1 MENLQTIFA
10 QTGELSSDETLSD
23 KSTLVQPVQVS
34 AETSYPVNAGD
45 VTFSIGANT
54 NLSVQLFNDEDDV
67 DNDGFLSTK
76 DADITFNTATD
87 AYLKYAV
94 VVNAKANAQ
103 GQSTT
108 DIGFN
113 FAVSADLFLKNLFYK
128 KHSNADKL
136 NNDFLFD
143 VSHFKTIFRFEDV
156 ENLEVNDALCFKATT
171 ALVSNIQISWCNILC
186 QSLSLLTKKLPVP
199 VTFDIQL
206 SPSFAATFNLYVEDD
221 FNYFI
226 KKTDTN
232 NCLVKF
238 SKAKST
244 KAGLMAGLSI
254 SAGFANSD
262 DANQQLNV
270 LFDIIAKSLTGYNR
284 VDIDNVIT
292 KFQNAADSLSDTEK
306 QIINTLLGLFKLNS
320 VTNAANMI
328 ANAWQSLK
336 DDITNTLALIAN
348 AHVEASFAYEYSM
361 INENKE
367 FLSVN
372 IPTASL
378 QTYHSGLLRF
388 NANAILNNIRKNAVQ
403 GLQLNS
409 YLNEKTVDIQKT
421 WGFGFNLFNIDLS
434 GKDFNDC
441 NVVTR
446 CDINGHPQIALDY
459 SRGYNWQLVKGSGKW
474 MGELMCNMQNFS
486 KLNIATLNE
495 FDYALQLTTV
505 LTDPNV
511 RDNDFKE
518 YLDTAVLIG
527 AVRQED
533 IDKLFSKYISTIAG
547 KPVTIQTQLVFNTGI
562 FQSLILQLG
571 HNGWNNDTIIRFS
584 AALSAAMKFMPGYDL
599 RSTVQKRISTY
610 SNLWQQFIINNLSDD
625 PQEIAGAVSSA
636 IEHIGN
642 PDNLGAY
649 EESGWDTSMPD
660 KTNDSFSG
668 VVYLHPDLRDD
679 VRSFINGLSNLAS
692 GINANINY
700 DTKKFN
706 RNIYGNLKPL
716 FSQTIYIRA
725 LSYFLLQYAVSAGLA
740 DRVVKVFTL
749 TYGSG
754 NDEQVIN
761 FTVN

>member
-10 QTGELSSDETLSD
+10 QAGELSSDKTLSD
-23 KSTLVQPVQVS
+23 KSTLVQPVQVP

-45 VTFSIGANT
+45 VTFSIGAKT
-54 NLSVQLFNDEDDV
+54 DLSVQLFNDEDDN
-67 DNDGFLSTK
+67 DDDGFLSTK

-87 AYLKYAV
+87 AYLKYSV
-94 VVNAKANAQ
+94 IVNPKANAQ
-103 GQSTT
+103 GLSTT

-113 FAVSADLFLKNLFYK
+113 FAVSADLLLKNIFYK

-143 VSHFKTIFRFEDV
+143 VSHFKTIFTFEDV
-156 ENLEVNDALCFKATT
+156 QNLEVDDALCFKAATELT
-171 ALVSNIQISWCNILC
+171 SNVQISWCNILS

-206 SPSFAATFNLYVEDD
+206 SPSFTAAFNLYVKDD

-226 KKTDTN
+226 KKTDIN
-232 NCLVKF
+232 NCLVKL
-238 SKAKST
+238 SKAKNT
-244 KAGLMAGLSI
+244 KAGLMTGLSI
-254 SAGFANSD
+254 STGFANND
-262 DANQQLNV
+262 DANQQLNI
-270 LFDIIAKSLTGYNR
+270 LFDIIAKSITGYNR
-284 VDIDNVIT
+284 ADVDNVIT
-292 KFQNAADSLSDTEK
+292 KFQNAADPLSDIEK
-306 QIINTLLGLFKLNS
+306 QLINTLLGLFKLNS
-320 VTNAANMI
+320 VTNVASMVAD
-328 ANAWQSLK
+328 AWQSLK
-336 DDITNTLALIAN
+336 DDITNTLAFIAN

-361 INENKE
+361 INENQE

-372 IPTASL
+372 IPTAIL
-378 QTYHSGLLRF
+378 QTYHSSLLRF
-388 NANAILNNIRKNAVQ
+388 NANTILNDIRKNAAQSV
-403 GLQLNS
+403 QLNS

-421 WGFGFNLFNIDLS
+421 WGFGFKLFNIDLS
-434 GKDFNDC
+434 GKDSSDC
-441 NVVTR
+441 TVVKR
-446 CDINGHPQIALDY
+446 SDINGHPQITLDY
-459 SRGYNWQLVKGSGKW
+459 SRGYKWILGKGSGKW
-474 MGELMCNMQNFS
+474 MGELMCNMQSYS

-505 LTDPNV
+505 LTDPVV

-527 AVRQED
+527 AVKQED
-533 IDKLFSKYISTIAG
+533 IDKLFSKYIGVIAG
-547 KPVTIQTQLVFNTGI
+547 KPVTIQTQLVFNAGI

-571 HNGWNNDTIIRFS
+571 HNGWNNDTIIRFA
-584 AALSAAMKFMPGYDL
+584 AALSAAMKFMPEYDL
-599 RSTVQKRISTY
+599 RSTVQKRINTY

-625 PQEIAGAVSSA
+625 PREIANTVSST
-636 IEHIGN
+636 IEHVGN
-642 PDNLGAY
+642 PDNLAAY

-668 VVYLHPDLRDD
+668 VVYLHPDLKDD
-679 VRSFINGLSNLAS
+679 IRSFINGLSNLAS
-692 GINANINY
+692 GINANINF

-706 RNIYGNLKPL
+706 RNIYSNLKPL
-716 FSQTIYIRA
+716 FAQTIYIRT
-725 LSYFLLQYAVSAGLA
+725 LSYFLLQYAISAGLA

-754 NDEQVIN
+754 SDEQVIN